1 LGTSQINH
9 YGLLRRT
16 VFNIHLLIVDA
27 KYSCK
32 EAICKEL
39 VIFKTSGEEIS
50 HKSYNFI
57 IEILGIAFL
66 NRGVI
71 LIYDNYGVCP
81 VVLIEHSGEVLKG
94 SSGSLIFIYSYN
106 LAQ

>member
-1 LGTSQINH
+1 MYLRVSESKITIVIIVQ
-9 YGLLRRT
+9 YGVDGKIVKSAKNTLLSY
-16 VFNIHLLIVDA
+16 A

-66 NRGVI
+66 NRRVI

-94 SSGSLIFIYSYN
+94 G
-106 LAQ
+106 